1 MSETENKKLKNFHF
15 ILQGKG
21 GVGKTTCAS
30 FIAQYLKD
38 HLQKEWKL

>member
-21 GVGKTTCAS
+21 GVGK
-30 FIAQYLKD
+30 LV
-38 HLQKEWKL
+38 LPL